1 MATNKDEEN
10 TLGNICSECECRV
23 VSQEY
28 IKVADGKNY
37 CGACYEDNDKTF
49 PCHECD
55 EMFCKHDIQ
64 IDDDNY
70 YYCSDCWESVY
81 DFCDPCA
88 KLVNRDQN
96 PYEYD
101 ENNKLQCV
109 CKDCQDGWIN
119 NVAKIRQT
127 RMDCIKEQRE
137 KLIEF
142 CRKECIDEKV
152 IVSKSLEEIYNMI
165 YEY

>member
-1 MATNKDEEN
+1 
-10 TLGNICSECECRV
+10 
-23 VSQEY
+23 
-28 IKVADGKNY
+28 
-37 CGACYEDNDKTF
+37 
-49 PCHECD
+49 
-55 EMFCKHDIQ
+55 
-64 IDDDNY
+64 
-70 YYCSDCWESVY
+70 VY